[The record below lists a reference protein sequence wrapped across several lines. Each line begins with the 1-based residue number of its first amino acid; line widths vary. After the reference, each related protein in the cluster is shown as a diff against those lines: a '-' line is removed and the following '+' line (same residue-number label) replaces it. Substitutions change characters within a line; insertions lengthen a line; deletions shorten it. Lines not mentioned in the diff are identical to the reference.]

1 MKKKKYVVGLVVIVV
16 LAAGVLVFQK
26 FAHSKN
32 ASSMNGIFE
41 SADSEGL
48 TKKFS
53 AKGGYDNI
61 KIQAKGDLTEGTIKV
76 TVTDPKGN
84 NVWESN
90 ISKDNASDVKE
101 FKTVAGDWKINVT
114 PEKTNGKYTIDCTQE
129 K

>member
-1 MKKKKYVVGLVVIVV
+1 MKKKKYIVGLVVIVV
-16 LAAGVLVFQK
+16 LAVGVLAFQK
-26 FAHSKN
+26 LAHGRNISN
-32 ASSMNGIFE
+32 MNGTFE

-48 TKKFS
+48 TKNFS

-61 KIQAKGDLTEGTIKV
+61 KIQAKGEITEGTIKV

-90 ISKDNASDVKE
+90 ISKDNASEVKE
-101 FKTVAGDWKINVT
+101 FKTVTGDWKINVT
-114 PEKTNGKYTIDCTQE
+114 PEKTNGKYIIDCTQE